1 MRHNHIHEIAVV
13 NNSGVIGVIAF
24 TVPVTL
30 LRIAPSCRT
39 NTMPPPYFAAEATRD
54 ELGNV
59 CNV

>member
-30 LRIAPSCRT
+30 LRILPSCRT
-39 NTMPPPYFAAEATRD
+39 STMPIVATILRGRSD
-54 ELGNV
+54 G
-59 CNV
+59 

>member
-30 LRIAPSCRT
+30 LRISPSCRT
-39 NTMPPPYFAAEATRD
+39 NTMLPPHCAAEATCD
-54 ELGNV
+54 ELG
-59 CNV
+59 